1 MPRWM
6 SKGKSSFGASSVFT
20 LWHVSLHYDHME
32 NGTSHSTVLNRPI
45 PRTGLAQAHLLLIT
59 FIRLVN
65 TNAAVLLVS
74 SEVTHYELLM
84 GEHLRVWSETEYT
97 NAGEVMQNVGKLQ
110 EEDAKAR

>member
-1 MPRWM
+1 MRLYIMITWKM
-6 SKGKSSFGASSVFT
+6 V
-20 LWHVSLHYDHME
+20 LHKALFLI
-32 NGTSHSTVLNRPI
+32 V
-45 PRTGLAQAHLLLIT
+45 RTGLAQAHLLVIT
-59 FIRLVN
+59 FIRLVK

>member
-1 MPRWM
+1 M
-6 SKGKSSFGASSVFT
+6 
-20 LWHVSLHYDHME
+20 
-32 NGTSHSTVLNRPI
+32 
-45 PRTGLAQAHLLLIT
+45 
-59 FIRLVN
+59 
-65 TNAAVLLVS
+65 LLVS